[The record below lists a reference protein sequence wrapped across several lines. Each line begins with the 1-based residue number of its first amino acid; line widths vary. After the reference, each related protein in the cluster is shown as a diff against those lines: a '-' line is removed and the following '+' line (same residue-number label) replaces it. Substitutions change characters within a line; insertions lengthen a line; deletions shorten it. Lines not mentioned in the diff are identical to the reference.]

1 MSGPSV
7 LLRFTPAE
15 VYTPTS
21 CDEVGP
27 VTRQRVSAYQRT
39 RTQRVSLVRGERRC
53 IVTDFRGVFG
63 LTRAIASAVIRVN
76 NNAVVVLSDASCDD
90 TTVSVTMTTQVGGV
104 ALVKV
109 EATLDNG
116 ESYNAVYRIDVRG
129 GPWFAGETYS
139 GATGPTSLS
148 ATNT

>member
-7 LLRFTPAE
+7 LLRFTPTE

-53 IVTDFRGVFG
+53 IVTDFRGAIG
-63 LTRAIASAVIRVN
+63 ITRTIASVVIRVD
-76 NNAVVVLSDASCDD
+76 NNAIVVISDAWCDD
-90 TTVSVTMTTQVGGV
+90 TTASVTMTTQVGGV
-104 ALVKV
+104 ANVKV
-109 EATLDNG
+109 EVTLDNG
-116 ESYNAVYRIDVRG
+116 EVYNALYRIYVQG
-129 GPWFAGETYS
+129 SPWFAGETYS
-139 GATGPTSLS
+139 GTVGPTSLS
-148 ATNT
+148 ATHA